1 MNTIFPNSEMLQKLP
16 TALVQVNTYSNSESL
31 LRNKKWILY

>member
-1 MNTIFPNSEMLQKLP
+1 MNIIFTNSEMLQKLP
-16 TALVQVNTYSNSESL
+16 TALADVNTDNNSESL